1 MKAFTFGKGR
11 MRVKLRALLIFLL
24 IFAVLFAAIPPAVSA
39 SAGSEADEEALAELE
54 ESIEELIDSL
64 DLEELQAYLDSLA
77 QFEGVSLKDKL
88 MSVVTGDFALDY
100 SSLAQSLA
108 GLVWDEAQMLFP
120 AFAVILAIAVLC
132 GILNSVKNG
141 FLDSSMTEI
150 VNFVGYLSI
159 GAIVLACLLTVLK
172 AGFSALESMR
182 TQMELVFPLLLTL
195 MAGSGG
201 TVSAAVYRPAVA
213 FLSGALVELF
223 TAIVLPSALVI
234 IVLSFVGKL
243 SDEVRTERLGELF
256 KSVNKWL
263 IGISLTLFSLF
274 LTVQGI
280 TSATYDGISLRAAKY
295 AITNSVPIV
304 GGFLSG
310 GVDLVL
316 AGSALI
322 KNALGSFSI
331 FMLVGTLFRPL
342 VLFVVFH
349 LFLRLAAAATEPIG
363 GKISSFLSALAGDFN
378 YFTAGLLAVS
388 FLYFITVLLLV
399 CSSGVMF

>member
-11 MRVKLRALLIFLL
+11 MRVKLRTLLIFLL
-24 IFAVLFAAIPPAVSA
+24 LAAVLFAAIPPAVSA

-100 SSLAQSLA
+100 SSLAQSLV
-108 GLVWDEAQMLFP
+108 GLIWDEAQMLFP

-182 TQMELVFPLLLTL
+182 MQMELVFPLLLTL

-331 FMLVGTLFRPL
+331 FMLVGTLFHPL